1 MTDSNPSRPCGHI
14 HPDTTDPHAAT
25 YCNLQEDH
33 PGPHWSILKGT
44 TWEDQ

>member
-1 MTDSNPSRPCGHI
+1 MTDRNPSHPCGHI
-14 HPDTTDPHAAT
+14 HPDTTDLHAAT

-44 TWEDQ
+44 TWEDN